1 MQYCFD
7 LIDKKFDIPKLVC
20 EIAERVKTEASY
32 GVHTARITN
41 LTFLAGKVTVEFHIS
56 GTDYATFT
64 YRLDVPYFENAFRE
78 LLVSLGCKEE
88 PPYWDEGEF
97 RGFLKRIV
105 ENIKDSN
112 FKILYNYDSLVVLGK
127 AV

>member
-1 MQYCFD
+1 MNYCFD

-41 LTFLAGKVTVEFHIS
+41 LTLLAGKVTVEFHIS
-56 GTDYATFT
+56 GTEYATFT

-78 LLVSLGCKEE
+78 LISMMGCREE
-88 PPYWDEGEF
+88 APYWDEFEF
-97 RGFLKRIV
+97 REFLKRIV
-105 ENIKDSN
+105 ENNKEN
-112 FKILYNYDSLVVLGK
+112 QFKIHHNFDSLVILGK
-127 AV
+127 AI